1 MLEHWPTVAIVGL
14 TYAGIAAGRVPG
26 LRMNRTTIAVAG
38 VGLLLVARQM
48 TFGELA
54 SLIDS
59 DTLVLLFSMMV
70 LNANLRLAGF
80 YERAGLSLLSATHSP
95 RGLLAVV
102 IVASGLLSA
111 LLLNDT
117 ICLMFTPLVVS
128 LTSRAGRR
136 PTPYLIALATAANI
150 GSVAT
155 ITGNPQNMIIGVAS
169 GIPYLRFVG
178 ALAPV
183 ALLGLGVV
191 WVVLVL
197 LYPREYA
204 RGRYEIVAPTE
215 ANPSRV
221 DRALMVKSL
230 VITGALLIAFLA
242 GVPVALAAFLAACA
256 LLITRRVDP
265 EEVLRSCD
273 WGLLVFFCGLF
284 VLSGVLETNGIT
296 AALFGALRLDG
307 STGVWSLTA
316 VTTLLSN
323 LVSNVPAV
331 LLLKPVVAGLANPE
345 AGWLTLAMASTLA
358 GNLTL
363 LGSVAN
369 LIVAES
375 AGARGVRL
383 AFWEYT
389 RAGLIITALSLALGG
404 LWLQLVSW

>member
-1 MLEHWPTVAIVGL
+1 MLEHLPTVALVGL

-48 TFGELA
+48 TFSELA
-54 SLIDS
+54 PLIDT

-80 YERAGLSLLSATHSP
+80 FERAGRLLLSATHSP
-95 RGLLAVV
+95 RSLLAAVV
-102 IVASGLLSA
+102 AASGLLSA

-128 LTSRAGRR
+128 LAARARRR

-197 LYPREYA
+197 LYPQEF
-204 RGRYEIVAPTE
+204 
-215 ANPSRV
+215 ANERFGLADTPQV
-221 DRALMVKSL
+221 PPDLDLPLMIKSL
-230 VITGALLIAFLA
+230 AITGALLIAFLA

-265 EEVLRSCD
+265 EKVLRSCD

-296 AALFGALRLDG
+296 ARLFAALRMDG
-307 STGVWSLTA
+307 GTGVWSLTA
-316 VTTLLSN
+316 VATLLSN

-331 LLLKPVVAGLANPE
+331 LLLKPVAAGLANPE

-383 AFWEYT
+383 GFWEYT
-389 RAGLIITALSLALGG
+389 RAGVIITALSLVLGG
-404 LWLQLVSW
+404 VWLQFVCW